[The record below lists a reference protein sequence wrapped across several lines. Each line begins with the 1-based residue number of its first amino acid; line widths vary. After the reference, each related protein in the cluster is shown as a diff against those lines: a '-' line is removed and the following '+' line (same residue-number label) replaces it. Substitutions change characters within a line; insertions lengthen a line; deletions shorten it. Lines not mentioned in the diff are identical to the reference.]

1 MARVQDIQ
9 ISDASL
15 KAQYIS
21 YFLEGNYSAMLNLIA
36 NNPQLDYKAF
46 VANIMNDVATILS
59 TLQNNY
65 QTNVPDYLAVLT
77 TEFDTRVGQFKDFDE
92 WDSSVEYSLYNF
104 VTYTASGV
112 RNVYICVKV
121 PPVGTAPT
129 NTTYWRK
136 LSIQGIQ
143 GPSGENLAF
152 RYAWDS
158 GEVYYPQDVVV
169 YDNVVW
175 GCVVQNSNQTPQS
188 GSTYWRS
195 IYSPQQVVYPFSAQ
209 EPTNMEAGF
218 LWFKIKEN

>member
-21 YFLEGNYSAMLNLIA
+21 YFLEGDYSAMLNLIA

-59 TLQNNY
+59 TLQSNY

-104 VTYTASGV
+104 VDYNNDIYMYINETAS
-112 RNVYICVKV
+112 
-121 PPVGTAPT
+121 VGNAPGD
-129 NTTYWRK
+129 TTYWLLIGLRGA
-136 LSIQGIQ
+136 QGAPGVGLNLRYDWNSVAEYNPLDLVIYGDSSWVAVQ
-143 GPSGENLAF
+143 TNTNQPPSVNSQYWF
-152 RYAWDS
+152 RFAEHKPVGIES
-158 GEVYYPQDVVV
+158 ST
-169 YDNVVW
+169 
-175 GCVVQNSNQTPQS
+175 VQPTR
-188 GSTYWRS
+188 TYIGQIW
-195 IYSPQQVVYPFSAQ
+195 F
-209 EPTNMEAGF
+209 NMKG
-218 LWFKIKEN
+218 

>member
-21 YFLEGNYSAMLNLIA
+21 YFLEGNYSEMLNLIA

-104 VTYTASGV
+104 VDYNGDIYMYINQTPSVGNAPGDENYWILIGLRGAQGAPGV
-112 RNVYICVKV
+112 
-121 PPVGTAPT
+121 G
-129 NTTYWRK
+129 
-136 LSIQGIQ
+136 L
-143 GPSGENLAF
+143 NL
-152 RYAWDS
+152 RYAWSSVVKYNPLDLVFFGDS
-158 GEVYYPQDVVV
+158 SWVAMYT
-169 YDNVVW
+169 NT
-175 GCVVQNSNQTPQS
+175 NQQPSET
-188 GSTYWRS
+188 STYWFR
-195 IYSPQQVVYPFSAQ
+195 FAQ
-209 EPTNMEAGF
+209 HKPVEITISTTQPENRYLGQIWM
-218 LWFKIKEN
+218 KIKE

>member
-21 YFLEGNYSAMLNLIA
+21 YFLEGNYSEMLNLIA

-104 VTYTASGV
+104 VDYNSDIYMYINDTAS
-112 RNVYICVKV
+112 
-121 PPVGTAPT
+121 VGNAPGD
-129 NTTYWRK
+129 TTYWLLIGLRGAQGAPGVGLNLRYDWSSVAEYNPLDLVIYGDSSWVAVYTNTNQPPSANSQYWFRFAEHK
-136 LSIQGIQ
+136 PVGIESSIAQ
-143 GPSGENLAF
+143 PT
-152 RYAWDS
+152 
-158 GEVYYPQDVVV
+158 
-169 YDNVVW
+169 
-175 GCVVQNSNQTPQS
+175 QTYIGQI
-188 GSTYWRS
+188 W
-195 IYSPQQVVYPFSAQ
+195 F
-209 EPTNMEAGF
+209 NMKG
-218 LWFKIKEN
+218 

>member
-65 QTNVPDYLAVLT
+65 KTNVPDYLAVLT

-104 VTYTASGV
+104 VDYNGDIYMYINDTAS
-112 RNVYICVKV
+112 
-121 PPVGTAPT
+121 VGNAPG
-129 NTTYWRK
+129 NTTYWLLIGLRGA
-136 LSIQGIQ
+136 QGAPGVGLNLRYDWSSVAEYNPLDLVIYGDSSWVAVYTNTNQ
-143 GPSGENLAF
+143 PPSANSQYWF
-152 RYAWDS
+152 RFAEHKPVGIES
-158 GEVYYPQDVVV
+158 STTQPT
-169 YDNVVW
+169 
-175 GCVVQNSNQTPQS
+175 QTYIGQI
-188 GSTYWRS
+188 W
-195 IYSPQQVVYPFSAQ
+195 F
-209 EPTNMEAGF
+209 NMKG
-218 LWFKIKEN
+218 

>member
-104 VTYTASGV
+104 VDYNGDIYMYINDTAS
-112 RNVYICVKV
+112 
-121 PPVGTAPT
+121 VGNAPG
-129 NTTYWRK
+129 NTTYWLLIGLRGAQGAPGVGLNLRYDWSSVAEYNPLDLVIYGDSSWVAVYTNTNQPPSANSQYWFRFVEHK
-136 LSIQGIQ
+136 PVGIESSIAQ
-143 GPSGENLAF
+143 PT
-152 RYAWDS
+152 
-158 GEVYYPQDVVV
+158 
-169 YDNVVW
+169 
-175 GCVVQNSNQTPQS
+175 QTYIGQI
-188 GSTYWRS
+188 W
-195 IYSPQQVVYPFSAQ
+195 F
-209 EPTNMEAGF
+209 NMKG
-218 LWFKIKEN
+218 

>member
-21 YFLEGNYSAMLNLIA
+21 YFLEGDYSAMLNLIA

-104 VTYTASGV
+104 VDYNGDIYMYINDTAS
-112 RNVYICVKV
+112 
-121 PPVGTAPT
+121 VGNAPGD
-129 NTTYWRK
+129 TTYWLLIGLRGAQGAPGVGLNLRYDWSSVAEYNPLDLVFYGDSSWVAVQINTNQPPSANSQYWFRFAEHK
-136 LSIQGIQ
+136 PVGIESSIAQ
-143 GPSGENLAF
+143 PT
-152 RYAWDS
+152 
-158 GEVYYPQDVVV
+158 
-169 YDNVVW
+169 
-175 GCVVQNSNQTPQS
+175 QTYIGQI
-188 GSTYWRS
+188 W
-195 IYSPQQVVYPFSAQ
+195 F
-209 EPTNMEAGF
+209 NMKG
-218 LWFKIKEN
+218 

>member
-21 YFLEGNYSAMLNLIA
+21 YFLEGNYSEMLNLIA

-65 QTNVPDYLAVLT
+65 QTNVLDYLAVLT

-104 VTYTASGV
+104 VDYNGDIYMYINDTAS
-112 RNVYICVKV
+112 
-121 PPVGTAPT
+121 VGNAPGD
-129 NTTYWRK
+129 TTYWLLIGLRGA
-136 LSIQGIQ
+136 QGAPGVGLNLRYDWSSVAEYNPLDLVFYGDSSWVAVYTNTNQ
-143 GPSGENLAF
+143 PPSANSQYWF
-152 RYAWDS
+152 RFAEHKPVGIES
-158 GEVYYPQDVVV
+158 STTQPT
-169 YDNVVW
+169 
-175 GCVVQNSNQTPQS
+175 QTYIGQI
-188 GSTYWRS
+188 W
-195 IYSPQQVVYPFSAQ
+195 F
-209 EPTNMEAGF
+209 NMKG
-218 LWFKIKEN
+218 

>member
-21 YFLEGNYSAMLNLIA
+21 YFLEGDYSAMLNLIA
-36 NNPQLDYKAF
+36 NNPQLDYKVF

-104 VTYTASGV
+104 VDYNGDIYMYINETASAG
-112 RNVYICVKV
+112 N
-121 PPVGTAPT
+121 APGD
-129 NTTYWRK
+129 TTYWLLIGLRGA
-136 LSIQGIQ
+136 QGAPGVGLNLRYDWSSVSEYNPLDLVFYGDSPWVAVYTNTNQ
-143 GPSGENLAF
+143 PPSA
-152 RYAWDS
+152 
-158 GEVYYPQDVVV
+158 
-169 YDNVVW
+169 
-175 GCVVQNSNQTPQS
+175 NSQ
-188 GSTYWRS
+188 
-195 IYSPQQVVYPFSAQ
+195 
-209 EPTNMEAGF
+209 
-218 LWFKIKEN
+218 

>member
-21 YFLEGNYSAMLNLIA
+21 YFLEGNYSEMLNLIA
-36 NNPQLDYKAF
+36 NNPQLDSKAF

-104 VTYTASGV
+104 VDYNNDIYMYINETAS
-112 RNVYICVKV
+112 
-121 PPVGTAPT
+121 VGNAPGD
-129 NTTYWRK
+129 TTYWLFIGLRGA
-136 LSIQGIQ
+136 QGAPGVGLNLRYNWSSVVEYNPLDLVIYGDSSWVAVQ
-143 GPSGENLAF
+143 TNTNQPPSADSQYWF
-152 RYAWDS
+152 RFAEHKPVGIES
-158 GEVYYPQDVVV
+158 
-169 YDNVVW
+169 
-175 GCVVQNSNQTPQS
+175 
-188 GSTYWRS
+188 STTQPARTYIGQIW
-195 IYSPQQVVYPFSAQ
+195 F
-209 EPTNMEAGF
+209 NMKG
-218 LWFKIKEN
+218 

>member
-21 YFLEGNYSAMLNLIA
+21 YFLEGNYSEMLNLIA

-104 VTYTASGV
+104 VDYNGDIYMYINDTAS
-112 RNVYICVKV
+112 
-121 PPVGTAPT
+121 VGNAPGD
-129 NTTYWRK
+129 TTYWLLIGLRGAQGAPGVGLNLRYDWSSVAEYNPLDLVFYGDSSWVAVQINTNQPPSANSQYWFRFAEHK
-136 LSIQGIQ
+136 PVGIESSIAQ
-143 GPSGENLAF
+143 PT
-152 RYAWDS
+152 
-158 GEVYYPQDVVV
+158 
-169 YDNVVW
+169 
-175 GCVVQNSNQTPQS
+175 QTYIGQI
-188 GSTYWRS
+188 W
-195 IYSPQQVVYPFSAQ
+195 F
-209 EPTNMEAGF
+209 NMKG
-218 LWFKIKEN
+218 

>member
-21 YFLEGNYSAMLNLIA
+21 YFLEGDYSAMLNLIA
-36 NNPQLDYKAF
+36 NNPQLDSKAF

-104 VTYTASGV
+104 VDYNGDIYMYINDTAS
-112 RNVYICVKV
+112 
-121 PPVGTAPT
+121 VGNAPG
-129 NTTYWRK
+129 NTTYW
-136 LSIQGIQ
+136 LNWAS
-143 GPSGENLAF
+143 
-152 RYAWDS
+152 
-158 GEVYYPQDVVV
+158 
-169 YDNVVW
+169 
-175 GCVVQNSNQTPQS
+175 
-188 GSTYWRS
+188 WRS
-195 IYSPQQVVYPFSAQ
+195 GCSRRR
-209 EPTNMEAGF
+209 
-218 LWFKIKEN
+218 IKS

>member
-21 YFLEGNYSAMLNLIA
+21 YFLEGNYSEMLNLIA

-104 VTYTASGV
+104 VDYNGDIYMYINDTAS
-112 RNVYICVKV
+112 
-121 PPVGTAPT
+121 VGNAPG
-129 NTTYWRK
+129 NTTYWLLIGLRGAQGAPGVGLNLRYDWSSVAEYNPLDLVIYGDSSWVAVYTNTNQPPSANSQYWFRFAEHK
-136 LSIQGIQ
+136 PVGIESSIAQ
-143 GPSGENLAF
+143 PT
-152 RYAWDS
+152 
-158 GEVYYPQDVVV
+158 
-169 YDNVVW
+169 
-175 GCVVQNSNQTPQS
+175 QTYIGQI
-188 GSTYWRS
+188 W
-195 IYSPQQVVYPFSAQ
+195 F
-209 EPTNMEAGF
+209 NMKG
-218 LWFKIKEN
+218 

>member
-21 YFLEGNYSAMLNLIA
+21 YFLEGDYSAMLNLIA

-92 WDSSVEYSLYNF
+92 WDSGAEYSLYNF
-104 VTYTASGV
+104 VDYNGDIYMYINDTAS
-112 RNVYICVKV
+112 
-121 PPVGTAPT
+121 VGNAPGD
-129 NTTYWRK
+129 TTYWLLIGLRGAQGAPGVGLNLRYDWSSVAEYNPLDLVFYGDSSWVAVQINTNQPPSANSQYWFRFAEHK
-136 LSIQGIQ
+136 PVGIESSIAQ
-143 GPSGENLAF
+143 PT
-152 RYAWDS
+152 
-158 GEVYYPQDVVV
+158 
-169 YDNVVW
+169 
-175 GCVVQNSNQTPQS
+175 QTYIGQI
-188 GSTYWRS
+188 W
-195 IYSPQQVVYPFSAQ
+195 F
-209 EPTNMEAGF
+209 NMKG
-218 LWFKIKEN
+218 

>member
-21 YFLEGNYSAMLNLIA
+21 YFLEGNYSEMLNLIA

-104 VTYTASGV
+104 VDYNGDIYMYINDTAS
-112 RNVYICVKV
+112 
-121 PPVGTAPT
+121 VGNAPG
-129 NTTYWRK
+129 NTTYWLLIGLRGAQGAPGVGLNLRYDWSSVVNYNPLDLVFYNNASWVAK
-136 LSIQGIQ
+136 AANLNQAPSITSQYWEIFAKHESVGIESSTTQ
-143 GPSGENLAF
+143 PTK
-152 RYAWDS
+152 RYLGQIWLK
-158 GEVYYPQDVVV
+158 
-169 YDNVVW
+169 
-175 GCVVQNSNQTPQS
+175 
-188 GSTYWRS
+188 
-195 IYSPQQVVYPFSAQ
+195 
-209 EPTNMEAGF
+209 M
-218 LWFKIKEN
+218 KE

>member
-9 ISDASL
+9 IADASL

-21 YFLEGNYSAMLNLIA
+21 YFLEGNYSEMLNLIA

-104 VTYTASGV
+104 VDYNGDIYMYINDTAS
-112 RNVYICVKV
+112 
-121 PPVGTAPT
+121 VGNAPGD
-129 NTTYWRK
+129 TTYWLLIGLRGAQGAPGVGLNLRYDWSSVAEYNPLDLVFYGDSSWVAVQINTNQPPSANSQYWFRFAEHK
-136 LSIQGIQ
+136 PVGIESSIAQ
-143 GPSGENLAF
+143 PT
-152 RYAWDS
+152 
-158 GEVYYPQDVVV
+158 
-169 YDNVVW
+169 
-175 GCVVQNSNQTPQS
+175 QTYIGQI
-188 GSTYWRS
+188 W
-195 IYSPQQVVYPFSAQ
+195 F
-209 EPTNMEAGF
+209 NMKG
-218 LWFKIKEN
+218 

>member
-21 YFLEGNYSAMLNLIA
+21 YFLEGNYSEMLNLIA

-104 VTYTASGV
+104 VDYNDDIYMYINDTAS
-112 RNVYICVKV
+112 
-121 PPVGTAPT
+121 VGNAPGD
-129 NTTYWRK
+129 TTYWLLIGLRGAQGAPGVGLNLRYDWSSVAEYNPLDLVIYGDSSWVAVQTNTNQPPSADSQYWFRFAEHK
-136 LSIQGIQ
+136 PVGIESSIAQ
-143 GPSGENLAF
+143 PT
-152 RYAWDS
+152 
-158 GEVYYPQDVVV
+158 
-169 YDNVVW
+169 
-175 GCVVQNSNQTPQS
+175 QTYIGQI
-188 GSTYWRS
+188 W
-195 IYSPQQVVYPFSAQ
+195 F
-209 EPTNMEAGF
+209 NMKG
-218 LWFKIKEN
+218 

>member
-104 VTYTASGV
+104 VDYNGDIYMYINDTAS
-112 RNVYICVKV
+112 
-121 PPVGTAPT
+121 VGNAPG
-129 NTTYWRK
+129 NTTYWLLIGLRGAQGAPGVGLNIRYDWSSVAEYNPLDLVIYGDSSWVAVYTNTNQPPSANSQYWFRFAEHK
-136 LSIQGIQ
+136 PVGIESSIAQ
-143 GPSGENLAF
+143 PT
-152 RYAWDS
+152 
-158 GEVYYPQDVVV
+158 
-169 YDNVVW
+169 
-175 GCVVQNSNQTPQS
+175 QTYIGQI
-188 GSTYWRS
+188 W
-195 IYSPQQVVYPFSAQ
+195 F
-209 EPTNMEAGF
+209 NMKG
-218 LWFKIKEN
+218 

>member
-9 ISDASL
+9 TSDASL

-36 NNPQLDYKAF
+36 NNPQLNYKAF

-104 VTYTASGV
+104 VDYNGDIYMYINETAS
-112 RNVYICVKV
+112 
-121 PPVGTAPT
+121 VGNAPGDTT
-129 NTTYWRK
+129 NTW
-136 LSIQGIQ
+136 L
-143 GPSGENLAF
+143 L
-152 RYAWDS
+152 
-158 GEVYYPQDVVV
+158 
-169 YDNVVW
+169 
-175 GCVVQNSNQTPQS
+175 
-188 GSTYWRS
+188 
-195 IYSPQQVVYPFSAQ
+195 
-209 EPTNMEAGF
+209 EP
-218 LWFKIKEN
+218 

>member
-21 YFLEGNYSAMLNLIA
+21 YFLEGNYPEMLNLIA

-46 VANIMNDVATILS
+46 VANTMNDVATILS

-104 VTYTASGV
+104 VDYNGDIYMYINDTAS
-112 RNVYICVKV
+112 
-121 PPVGTAPT
+121 VGNAPGD
-129 NTTYWRK
+129 TTYWLLIGLRGA
-136 LSIQGIQ
+136 QGAP
-143 GPSGENLAF
+143 GVGLNL
-152 RYAWDS
+152 RYDWSSVAEYNPLDLVIYGDS
-158 GEVYYPQDVVV
+158 SWVA
-169 YDNVVW
+169 
-175 GCVVQNSNQTPQS
+175 VQNNTNQPPSANSQYWFRFAEHKPVRIES
-188 GSTYWRS
+188 STT
-195 IYSPQQVVYPFSAQ
+195 Q
-209 EPTNMEAGF
+209 PTQTYIGQIWFNMKG
-218 LWFKIKEN
+218 